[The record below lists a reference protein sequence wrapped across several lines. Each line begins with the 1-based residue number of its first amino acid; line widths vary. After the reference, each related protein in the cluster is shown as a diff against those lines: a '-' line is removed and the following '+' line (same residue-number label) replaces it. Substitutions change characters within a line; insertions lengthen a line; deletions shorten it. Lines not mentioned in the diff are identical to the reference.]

1 MIHYNSEESINI
13 SSDLATMEIPKLILS
28 LAIPAIIAQMVN
40 ALYNVV
46 DRIYISRIPEIGDM
60 ALTGVGVCFPILI
73 LISAFAQLVGVG
85 GSTLAAIEMGKKDIK
100 KAEKMLGNGLTI
112 LLIISVVLTFF
123 FQVVKYPVLMLFGA
137 SSSTISYGIE
147 YLSTYLWG
155 TLFVEITLGLNQFIT
170 CQGKSKIAM
179 ISILIGAGL
188 NVVLDPLFIFAL
200 NMGVQGAATATIIS
214 QAVSAIW
221 IIRFL
226 LSNKSMINIHKKDLI
241 LRKEIVVAIMA
252 LGISS
257 FIMSFTECVIHT
269 VFNSGLQKYGG
280 DYYVASMTI
289 IQSIMQL
296 VYIFS
301 NGITQGV
308 QPVISFNYGAKQVS
322 RVRSAY
328 RIGFISH
335 ITVAWVSCI
344 ALFDDLA
351 NKKML
356 IEFHRCILDVNYR
369 KKMLEDCFMEKQATY
384 K

>member
-155 TLFVEITLGLNQFIT
+155 TLFVEIT
-170 CQGKSKIAM
+170 
-179 ISILIGAGL
+179 
-188 NVVLDPLFIFAL
+188 
-200 NMGVQGAATATIIS
+200 
-214 QAVSAIW
+214 
-221 IIRFL
+221 
-226 LSNKSMINIHKKDLI
+226 
-241 LRKEIVVAIMA
+241 
-252 LGISS
+252 
-257 FIMSFTECVIHT
+257 
-269 VFNSGLQKYGG
+269 
-280 DYYVASMTI
+280 
-289 IQSIMQL
+289 
-296 VYIFS
+296 
-301 NGITQGV
+301 
-308 QPVISFNYGAKQVS
+308 
-322 RVRSAY
+322 
-328 RIGFISH
+328 
-335 ITVAWVSCI
+335 
-344 ALFDDLA
+344 
-351 NKKML
+351 
-356 IEFHRCILDVNYR
+356 
-369 KKMLEDCFMEKQATY
+369 
-384 K
+384 